1 MKPIYIPFWLL
12 LFAIAGCSEDF
23 PQRDLRYI
31 EVNQLK
37 METTEEQGSNKHNFK
52 EVWAYANGNYIGA
65 FQMPAKIPVLGE
77 GETLLSF
84 FPGYRLYGL
93 ADFPD
98 NYPFGLRYDTLIDL
112 SQAPAFLPLEPI
124 VRINPTAKVRLSE
137 NFESGNTFTFRFTQ
151 ENSTTLTIYEGDAF
165 DGTKCGRALL
175 TKEKFLLQQGNSVI
189 INDFPINGVPA
200 MIEVSYKSDVPLGIG
215 IMGYYPSGNDLRF
228 VKVIMF
234 PRSEWNRVYVPI
246 EDELRELRFT
256 GIRVLIEAAYDFSSD
271 KEIQEVLVDEI
282 KFIHF

>member
-1 MKPIYIPFWLL
+1 MKHIYLSTAL
-12 LFAIAGCSEDF
+12 MLSLTLGCSEDF
-23 PQRDLRYI
+23 PKRDPLYV
-31 EVNQLK
+31 EVNQLR
-37 METTEEQGSNKHNFK
+37 MITSEEQGTDRHNFN

-98 NYPFGLRYDTLIDL
+98 NYPFGLRYDTLVDL
-112 SQAPAFLPLEPI
+112 SQTPTFLPIEPL
-124 VRINPTAKVRLSE
+124 VRINPLAKVRLSE
-137 NFESGNTFTFRFTQ
+137 NFESGNSFTFKFTQ
-151 ENSTTLTIYEGDAF
+151 ENTTNLSIYEGDAF
-165 DGTKCGRALL
+165 DGSRCGRAIL
-175 TKEKFLLQQGNSVI
+175 TKENFLLQQGNSVV

-200 MIEVSYKSDVPLGIG
+200 MVEVSYKSDVPLGIG
-215 IMGYYPSGNDLRF
+215 IMGYYPSGDDLRF

-271 KEIQEVLVDEI
+271 KEEQEVLVDEI